1 MTRRTPNTSPHLTR
15 RDRRIVEHVVRYRLS
30 TNGVIRDL
38 FFSGQQ
44 PNAISKITARL
55 CDRGYLN
62 KFPHVHP
69 RSYFL
74 PGPRVVQE
82 FGIPV
87 TRTHPLGP
95 QSLPTEYGV
104 LAYATHGQRTLKR
117 LTAEEIRS
125 GYPAFAKAWLDAP
138 HCLNES
144 NRRSVLE
151 LIRVDLGGTADHVA
165 RKCTTDLAQRMAIVE
180 CRRLIETHRYRFVIV
195 TGTVGKATAIT
206 SALAAHAWPNGFP
219 IHLVAIA
226 DLLPLLP
233 R

>member
-1 MTRRTPNTSPHLTR
+1 MTRRTPSTSPRLIR
-15 RDRRIVEHVVRYRLS
+15 RNRQIIEHVIRYRLS
-30 TNGVIRDL
+30 TNGVIRGL
-38 FFSGQQ
+38 FFSDQL
-44 PNAISKITARL
+44 PNAVSKITARL

-62 KFPHVHP
+62 KFPLVHP

-87 TRTHPLGP
+87 ARTRPLGP

-104 LAYATHGQRTLKR
+104 LAYATHGRHLLKR
-117 LTAEEIRS
+117 LTADEVRG
-125 GYPAFAKAWLDAP
+125 GYPAFAKAWLDTP

-144 NRRSVLE
+144 ARQPVLE

-165 RKCTTDLAQRMAIVE
+165 RKCKTDLAGRMAVVE

-195 TGTVGKATAIT
+195 TGTVGKSAAIT
-206 SALAAHAWPNGFP
+206 NALSAHAWPNGFP
-219 IHLVAIA
+219 LHLVTIA